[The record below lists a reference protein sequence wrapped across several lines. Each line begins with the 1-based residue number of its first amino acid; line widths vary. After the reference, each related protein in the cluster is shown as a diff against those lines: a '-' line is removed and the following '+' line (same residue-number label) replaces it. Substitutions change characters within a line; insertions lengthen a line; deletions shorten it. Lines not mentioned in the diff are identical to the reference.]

1 MNLKATDQNTDNK
14 IQIGDTFSGKPSRL
28 DIMKDESSVVIRKT
42 RAQTIWDA
50 FAREMTPVA
59 TKILSVINPESVS
72 VDPVVRTYPRDSVSL
87 ASKSLQNRSETSWGF
102 NQQLDFIIR
111 ILQDGLFCLN
121 PELTKQITEQVES
134 LIPIES
140 ESPSKELVSKRFS
153 HLCNLLQN
161 NSPFKLS
168 DQTYDKIEQIIPDQF
183 AYDDNNVDDKG
194 DRRRLYKL
202 SRILFFLR
210 SYQNYGENSESFTK
224 FFDNE
229 VNRVLLGLEKPIDYS
244 PSTQSEHEELFTRL
258 NKHFDNTLI
267 ERFLDRAIKRFCPRS
282 ADQISFH
289 KKSAIVNLNK
299 AHSAE
304 SEQNFVQDNRHRP
317 QLLKLA
323 EELRNGH
330 YSLVGGRDY
339 TRMRF
344 PEAIL
349 KRIALGSI
357 KAVIVDGT
365 LEEALDYVRNNYLDG
380 AKDILQFQVCGQY
393 GDFSKVYFRY
403 QKGDKIEQLFLIAQ
417 PGESRVLSN
426 AAALLNYAG
435 KKDAQGK
442 LLPEPAFIQVENI
455 DCVYNKN
462 SINDRVRDEIRF
474 ILDAITEEASIL
486 GKEELGLKTVLVP
499 ATSADTIIQTLNN
512 LGYVEQ
518 WTDLPRQ
525 DTTGR
530 VSVVVLQDPIT
541 SQRTR
546 IILPS
551 VGGSGLYGNTAGVF
565 VSEYLKIISDYP
577 DLHLSNDIKFFATA
591 GAITSDAL
599 QPHEGQLYSPEGD
612 FISYDFTQKTSSS
625 RLKFNL
631 PPIYKYNN
639 HGWAPCPAVET
650 SALFEYIQNNKE
662 TPLGLIDVEGLFIAK
677 AVQTLGT
684 FTPIY
689 YVSDLIRPKSAGFD
703 RHKPDFDSYAY
714 GCRAG
719 MAIRLSNAQARAL
732 VSYIFL

>member
-1 MNLKATDQNTDNK
+1 MSLKTTN
-14 IQIGDTFSGKPSRL
+14 QILKGYHPINGTFSGEPTRL
-28 DIMKDESSVVIRKT
+28 EIMKDESSVVIRKT

-59 TKILSVINPESVS
+59 TKILSIINPESVS
-72 VDPVVRTYPRDSVSL
+72 VEPAERTYPRGGVSL
-87 ASKSLQNRSETSWGF
+87 ASASLKNRSETSWGF
-102 NQQLDFIIR
+102 NQQLDFVIR
-111 ILQDGLFCLN
+111 ILQDGLYCLQ
-121 PELTKQITEQVES
+121 PELTKKLTEQVES
-134 LIPIES
+134 QIPVGS
-140 ESPSKELVSKRFS
+140 ESPAKDLVSKRFS
-153 HLCNLLQN
+153 LLCKLLQE

-168 DQTYDKIEQIIPDQF
+168 EQTYDKIDQIIPEQF

-210 SYQNYGENSESFTK
+210 SYQNYGETSDSFAK
-224 FFDNE
+224 FFNTE
-229 VNRVLLGLEKPIDYS
+229 VDRVLSGLEKSNNFS
-244 PSTQSEHEELFTRL
+244 PTTQSEHEELFTRL

-282 ADQISFH
+282 ADQIAFH
-289 KKSAIVNLNK
+289 KKTLVVNSTNPIRPLP
-299 AHSAE
+299 
-304 SEQNFVQDNRHRP
+304 EQDLIKDDRHLG
-317 QLLKLA
+317 QLQKLA
-323 EELRNGH
+323 KELRDGH

-339 TRMRF
+339 TRMRI

-365 LEEALDYVRNNYLDG
+365 LDEAHDYIRKNYLDG
-380 AKDILQFQVCGQY
+380 AKDLLQFQVCGQY
-393 GDFSKVYFRY
+393 GDFSKVYYRY

-442 LLPEPAFIQVENI
+442 LLPNPAYIQVENI
-455 DCVYNKN
+455 ECVYNKN
-462 SINDRVRDEIRF
+462 SINDRVRDEIRYT
-474 ILDAITEEASIL
+474 LDCISEEASIL
-486 GKEELGLKTVLVP
+486 GKQELSLETVLMP
-499 ATSADTIIQTLNN
+499 ATSADTIIQTLSN

-518 WTDLPRQ
+518 WTDLPKQ

-530 VSVVVLQDPIT
+530 VSVVVLKDPI
-541 SQRTR
+541 SSERR
-546 IILPS
+546 RVIIPS

-565 VSEYLKIISDYP
+565 VTEYLKIISAYP
-577 DLHLSNDIKFFATA
+577 KLHLSKDIKFFATA
-591 GAITSDAL
+591 GAITSDNF
-599 QPHEGQLYSPEGD
+599 QPHEGQLCSPEGD
-612 FISYDFTQKTSSS
+612 FISYDFTLKSSANK
-625 RLKFNL
+625 LDFNL
-631 PPIYKYNN
+631 PPIKKYNN
-639 HGWAPCPAVET
+639 HGWASCPAVET
-650 SALFEYIQNNKE
+650 SALFEYLKDNKE
-662 TPLGLIDVEGLFIAK
+662 TPLGLIDVEGLFIAQ
-677 AVQTLGT
+677 AVKDLGT
-684 FTPIY
+684 FTPVY
-689 YVSDLIRPKSAGFD
+689 YVSDLIRPKSAAFD

-732 VSYIFL
+732 VSYIFI